1 MFFKYRLF
9 GLYSLT
15 FYRLFIPS
23 NSISVL
29 FLISSSI
36 IIMSSSSNWRK
47 QRPLSSKKMDS
58 SSLNWRE
65 SSSEWRQENISN
77 NIRNPYQRAEKKT
90 NSFDRCPPSVRRH
103 SSTNVRRHSSTN
115 VRRHSS
121 ENKISDEIAEM
132 FLQSLIETK
141 MTNIFC
147 NHYELMHKWRSYNPK
162 DVYIA
167 FQKYCPK
174 CRTPEEFAQ
183 VQVAFEMP

>member
-1 MFFKYRLF
+1 
-9 GLYSLT
+9 
-15 FYRLFIPS
+15 
-23 NSISVL
+23 
-29 FLISSSI
+29 
-36 IIMSSSSNWRK
+36 
-47 QRPLSSKKMDS
+47 MDS

-77 NIRNPYQRAEKKT
+77 NIRNPYQRLEKKT
-90 NSFDRCPPSVRRH
+90 NSFDRCPPSNRRH
-103 SSTNVRRHSSTN
+103 SSTNVWRHSSTN
-115 VRRHSS
+115 VGRHSS

-147 NHYELMHKWRSYNPK
+147 NHYELMHKWRLYNPK

-174 CRTPEEFAQ
+174 CKTPEEFVQAQ
-183 VQVAFEMP
+183 VVFEMP